1 MIVLGL
7 LLLLASGALT
17 VDLVVK
23 NTDPT
28 TAAAFGQSVSN
39 LTTGRLFLAGVVTG
53 AIAILGLLLI
63 AAGASRRQTR
73 RAGLKRQVRDALG
86 ERETLAE
93 ENARLQAELDAV
105 DASQQ
110 SGTTAYPTDE
120 DATAGRHG
128 DVERPGL
135 FNR

>member
-7 LLLLASGALT
+7 LLLLAAGALT

-28 TAAAFGQSVSN
+28 TAAAFGQSVSH

-53 AIAILGLLLI
+53 AIAVLGLMLI
-63 AAGASRRQTR
+63 GAGASRRQTR
-73 RAGLKRQVRDALG
+73 RAGLREARKARGQ
-86 ERETLAE
+86 RETLAE
-93 ENARLQAELDAV
+93 ENARLQAELDA
-105 DASQQ
+105 AQQ

-120 DATAGRHG
+120 DAAAQRT
-128 DVERPGL
+128 DVEQRDL

>member
-17 VDLVVK
+17 ADLVVK

-28 TAAAFGQSVSN
+28 AAAAFGHSVSN

-53 AIAILGLLLI
+53 AIAVLGLLLI

-73 RAGLKRQVRDALG
+73 RAGLKRQVRDARG

-93 ENARLQAELDAV
+93 ENARLQAELDTA
-105 DASQQ
+105 QQ
-110 SGTTAYPTDE
+110 SGTTAYPTEE
-120 DATAGRHG
+120 DATAGRHS

-135 FNR
+135 LNG